1 MLIHRNI
8 AAKNTICVFCG
19 YFLQNKKR
27 HAMSFKKHLFLKCVS
42 YQLCIIK
49 KMKEIE
55 TDIVIHDIKI
65 DILNI
70 SVDIVI
76 HRG

>member
-1 MLIHRNI
+1 
-8 AAKNTICVFCG
+8 
-19 YFLQNKKR
+19 
-27 HAMSFKKHLFLKCVS
+27 MSFKKHLFLKCAS

-55 TDIVIHDIKI
+55 SDIVTHDRKI

-76 HRG
+76 HRGWAVHKWVNLGTIIEVYILVRYVIDNTWV